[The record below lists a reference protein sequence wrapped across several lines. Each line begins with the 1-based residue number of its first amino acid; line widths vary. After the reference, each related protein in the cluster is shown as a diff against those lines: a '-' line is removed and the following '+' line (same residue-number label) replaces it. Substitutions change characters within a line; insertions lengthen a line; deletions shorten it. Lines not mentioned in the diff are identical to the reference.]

1 MSGGSS
7 SPILT
12 TLEHLLDAF
21 NRHDLDAIM
30 GFFSDD
36 CSMDM
41 PRGPD
46 SWGRRYAG
54 KNQVREGLRGRFEGI
69 PNVHYGVDRH
79 WACGD
84 DFGVS
89 EWTLTGTTTAGTPVE
104 VRGCDHYTFRGDT
117 IVRKDSF
124 WKIVE

>member
-46 SWGRRYAG
+46 SWGRR
-54 KNQVREGLRGRFEGI
+54 
-69 PNVHYGVDRH
+69 
-79 WACGD
+79 
-84 DFGVS
+84 
-89 EWTLTGTTTAGTPVE
+89 
-104 VRGCDHYTFRGDT
+104 
-117 IVRKDSF
+117 
-124 WKIVE
+124 